1 MFTCPKLNKALTPS
15 SNSLVEL
22 EGFRQ
27 LSNKFINFPGSPYGS
42 IWMSLT
48 DAVEEGVWRDHY
60 TGQEADREVLETEVR
75 GLKEN
80 TDQNCG
86 LVS

>member
-1 MFTCPKLNKALTPS
+1 MSTCLKLNKALTPP
-15 SNSLVEL
+15 SNTLEEL
-22 EGFRQ
+22 EYFRQ
-27 LSNKFINFPGSPYGS
+27 LSNKLLNFPGSPYGS
-42 IWMSLT
+42 IWMSVT

-60 TGQEADREVLETEVR
+60 TGEKASQNVLETVVG

-80 TDQNCG
+80 TDRNCG